1 MPTSPRQPA
10 ARKTASAS
18 SAQPKAAS
26 TAAKKTTV
34 RKTAPSRKAPRAA
47 PGYWAASDEAA
58 QAAAAPLPAEGAAS
72 ALRVVAQSST
82 MSPEMKAFNR
92 ALVRIDKIKTQMAE
106 MEATCQ
112 AHQQAKQA
120 ELKPL
125 LAQETQLIR
134 EMVLF
139 LDGHLELKSLS
150 KTQRKTATTLLL
162 TLAASLASH
171 GDAEMA
177 ELHDRRSPQTL
188 DDIEKESA
196 KAAAM
201 SFQDM
206 MEHVLG
212 ERTPDLEGVDD
223 PEEMMRASLRHIEKL
238 QEEDRLRREAAS
250 AARKAKRKPSA
261 AQEQAQAAQ
270 EHADVTLKTI
280 FRQIASRLHP
290 DREPDEQERLRKT
303 ALMSEANAAYDR
315 KDLVALMNIQ
325 LQAEMVDRDHASRL
339 SAERLAAL
347 TLLLKQQAAELE
359 RERQM
364 AQQRWMHQLNVPFG
378 LSLQPAMLRS
388 WLNQTLSE
396 YNERLTHWREDL
408 AQVQEETGF
417 RAWLN
422 EQTKVLKEQERAQR
436 MGGMP
441 FFF

>member
-1 MPTSPRQPA
+1 MSISPRQPA
-10 ARKTASAS
+10 ARKAASAS

-26 TAAKKTTV
+26 TAAKKTTA
-34 RKTAPSRKAPRAA
+34 RKPAPSRNAPRAA
-47 PGYWAASDEAA
+47 PGYWAASNEAA

-72 ALRVVAQSST
+72 ALRVIAQSNA

-92 ALVRIDKIKTQMAE
+92 ALVRIDKIKAQMAE

-120 ELKPL
+120 ELQPL

>member
-26 TAAKKTTV
+26 TAAKKTTA

-72 ALRVVAQSST
+72 ALRVVAQSNA
-82 MSPEMKAFNR
+82 MSSEMKAFNR
-92 ALVRIDKIKTQMAE
+92 ALVRIDKIKAQMAE

-120 ELKPL
+120 ELQPL

-201 SFQDM
+201 SIQDM
-206 MEHVLG
+206 VESVLG
-212 ERTPDLEGVDD
+212 ERAPDLEGVDD
-223 PEEMMRASLRHIEKL
+223 PEEMMRATIRHMQKL
-238 QEEDRLRREAAS
+238 EEEDRLRREAAS

>member
-10 ARKTASAS
+10 ARKAASAS
-18 SAQPKAAS
+18 SAPAKSAA
-26 TAAKKTTV
+26 AAKKTTA
-34 RKTAPSRKAPRAA
+34 RKTAPSRKTPRAA
-47 PGYWAASDEAA
+47 PGYWGLPDEAA
-58 QAAAAPLPAEGAAS
+58 QAAAAPPPAEGAAS
-72 ALRVVAQSST
+72 ALRVVAQSNA

-92 ALVRIDKIKTQMAE
+92 ALVRIDKIKAQMAE

-112 AHQQAKQA
+112 AHQKAKQA
-120 ELKPL
+120 ELQPL
-125 LAQETQLIR
+125 LDEETQLMR
-134 EMVLF
+134 AMAQL
-139 LDGHLELKSLS
+139 LDARLELKSLS
-150 KTQRKTATTLLL
+150 KTQRNTATTLLL
-162 TLAASLASH
+162 ALAANLANQ

-177 ELHDRRSPQTL
+177 ALHDRRSPQTL
-188 DDIEKESA
+188 EDIEKESA

-206 MEHVLG
+206 MESMLG
-212 ERTPDLEGVDD
+212 ERTPDLDGIDD

-325 LQAEMVDRDHASRL
+325 LQAEMVDRDHATRL

-359 RERQM
+359 RERQV
-364 AQQRWMHQLNVPFG
+364 AQQRWMHLLDVPFG

-388 WLNQTLSE
+388 WLDEELSAL
-396 YNERLTHWREDL
+396 RHKLGDWREDL
-408 AQVQEETGF
+408 AQAQEESGLK
-417 RAWLN
+417 AWLN
-422 EQTKVLKEQERAQR
+422 AQAKDLKAQEKAQAR

>member
-92 ALVRIDKIKTQMAE
+92 ALVRIDKIKAQMAE

-120 ELKPL
+120 ELQPL

-188 DDIEKESA
+188 DDIEKETA

-201 SFQDM
+201 SIQDM
-206 MEHVLG
+206 VESVLG
-212 ERTPDLEGVDD
+212 ERAPDLEGVDD
-223 PEEMMRASLRHIEKL
+223 PEEMMRATIRHMQKL
-238 QEEDRLRREAAS
+238 EEEDRLRREAAS

>member
-1 MPTSPRQPA
+1 MPTSSRQPA

-26 TAAKKTTV
+26 TAAKKTTA
-34 RKTAPSRKAPRAA
+34 RKTAPSRKAPRAV

-92 ALVRIDKIKTQMAE
+92 ALVRIDKIKAQMAE

-120 ELKPL
+120 ELQPL

-188 DDIEKESA
+188 EDIEKESA

>member
-47 PGYWAASDEAA
+47 PGCWAASDEAA

-92 ALVRIDKIKTQMAE
+92 ALVRIDKIKAQMAE

-120 ELKPL
+120 ELQPL

-188 DDIEKESA
+188 DDIEKETA

-201 SFQDM
+201 SIQDM
-206 MEHVLG
+206 VESVLG
-212 ERTPDLEGVDD
+212 ERAPDLEGVDD
-223 PEEMMRASLRHIEKL
+223 PEEMMRATIRHMQKL
-238 QEEDRLRREAAS
+238 EEEDRLRREAAS

-388 WLNQTLSE
+388 WLNHTLSE

>member
-92 ALVRIDKIKTQMAE
+92 ALVRIDKIKAQMAE

-120 ELKPL
+120 ELQPL

-188 DDIEKESA
+188 DDIEKETA

-201 SFQDM
+201 SIQDM
-206 MEHVLG
+206 VESVLG
-212 ERTPDLEGVDD
+212 ERAPDLEGVDD
-223 PEEMMRASLRHIEKL
+223 PEEMMRATIRHMQKL
-238 QEEDRLRREAAS
+238 EEEDRLRREAAS

-388 WLNQTLSE
+388 WLNHTLSE
-396 YNERLTHWREDL
+396 YNERLTQWREDL
-408 AQVQEETGF
+408 AQVQEEAGF

-422 EQTKVLKEQERAQR
+422 EQTKMLKEQERAQR

>member
-18 SAQPKAAS
+18 SSQPKAAS

-120 ELKPL
+120 ELQPL

-188 DDIEKESA
+188 DDIEKETA

-201 SFQDM
+201 SIQDM
-206 MEHVLG
+206 VESVLG
-212 ERTPDLEGVDD
+212 ERAPDLEGVDD
-223 PEEMMRASLRHIEKL
+223 PEEMMRATIRHMQKL
-238 QEEDRLRREAAS
+238 EEEDRLRREAAS

-388 WLNQTLSE
+388 WLNHTLSE
-396 YNERLTHWREDL
+396 YNERLTQWREDL
-408 AQVQEETGF
+408 AQVQEEAGF

-422 EQTKVLKEQERAQR
+422 EQTKMLKEQEKHIRIGR
-436 MGGMP
+436 MP

>member
-26 TAAKKTTV
+26 TAAKKTTA

-92 ALVRIDKIKTQMAE
+92 ALVRIDKIKTQMAD

-120 ELKPL
+120 ELQPL

-212 ERTPDLEGVDD
+212 ERTPDLDGMDD

-436 MGGMP
+436 IGGMP

>member
-26 TAAKKTTV
+26 TAAKKTTA

-92 ALVRIDKIKTQMAE
+92 ALVRIDKIKAQMAE

-120 ELKPL
+120 ELQPL

>member
-1 MPTSPRQPA
+1 
-10 ARKTASAS
+10 
-18 SAQPKAAS
+18 
-26 TAAKKTTV
+26 
-34 RKTAPSRKAPRAA
+34 
-47 PGYWAASDEAA
+47 
-58 QAAAAPLPAEGAAS
+58 
-72 ALRVVAQSST
+72 

-92 ALVRIDKIKTQMAE
+92 ALVRIDKIKAQMAE

-120 ELKPL
+120 ELQPL

-388 WLNQTLSE
+388 WLNHTLSE
-396 YNERLTHWREDL
+396 YNERLTQWREDL
-408 AQVQEETGF
+408 AQVQEEAGF

-422 EQTKVLKEQERAQR
+422 EQTKMLKEQERAQR

>member
-10 ARKTASAS
+10 ARKAASAS

-26 TAAKKTTV
+26 TAAKK
-34 RKTAPSRKAPRAA
+34 
-47 PGYWAASDEAA
+47 
-58 QAAAAPLPAEGAAS
+58 PLPAEGAAS
-72 ALRVVAQSST
+72 ALRVVAQSNA
-82 MSPEMKAFNR
+82 MSPEMNAFNR

-112 AHQQAKQA
+112 AHQQDKHAQ
-120 ELKPL
+120 LRPL

-162 TLAASLASH
+162 TLAANLASQ

-212 ERTPDLEGVDD
+212 ERMPDLEGVDD

-325 LQAEMVDRDHASRL
+325 LQAEMVDRDHATRL

-359 RERQM
+359 RERQA
-364 AQQRWMHQLNVPFG
+364 AQQRWMHLLDVPFG

-388 WLNQTLSE
+388 WLNQEVATH
-396 YNERLTHWREDL
+396 NQRLTHWREDL

-436 MGGMP
+436 IGGMP

>member
-26 TAAKKTTV
+26 TAAKKTTA

-58 QAAAAPLPAEGAAS
+58 QAAAAPLPTEGAAS
-72 ALRVVAQSST
+72 ALRVVAQSNA

-92 ALVRIDKIKTQMAE
+92 ALVRIDKIKAQMAE

-120 ELKPL
+120 ELQPL